1 MKKRLYF
8 CDQKKDCR
16 TSSICGVDCF
26 MTFDRDHAVA
36 AVDYDYEAHR
46 HTPVDYNEE
55 FRDYLKQL
63 ADERGGIL

>member
-16 TSSICGVDCF
+16 SSSNCGVECF
-26 MTFDRDHAVA
+26 MTFDREHAVA

-46 HTPVDYNEE
+46 HTPVDRFEE